1 MGEGWF
7 PPFLF
12 VYLGMNMKEEKTLYD
27 IVTRLEGIISDLNDW
42 SESEALNVE
51 SLQRQL
57 YKVKKKIR
65 ETLD

>member
-1 MGEGWF
+1 MKGWE
-7 PPFLF
+7 LEIKF
-12 VYLGMNMKEEKTLYD
+12 VYLGMIMKEEKTLYD

>member
-1 MGEGWF
+1 MI
-7 PPFLF
+7 
-12 VYLGMNMKEEKTLYD
+12 VKEEKTLYD

>member
-1 MGEGWF
+1 
-7 PPFLF
+7 LKIKF
-12 VYLGMNMKEEKTLYD
+12 VYLGMIMKEEKTLYD

>member
-1 MGEGWF
+1 
-7 PPFLF
+7 
-12 VYLGMNMKEEKTLYD
+12 MKEEKTLYD

-57 YKVKKKIR
+57 YKVKKKIAIL
-65 ETLD
+65 TNIKILWWNKSVAV